1 MSTNSETDL
10 SQTLEDIQKNSGS
23 IIVMGGLMFLLGIFA
38 MTSPLAAG
46 VSLAL
51 TIGIMLLVGG
61 VSQLVFAFKAGK
73 GLWAIIL
80 TVLTILIGGYMISR
94 PGLALASFTLFLAIY
109 LVLTG
114 IAEIIMSFQF
124 KPAKGWGWITI
135 SGILSLLLGVLIWN
149 QFPLSGAWAIGI
161 LIGIR
166 LFFTGLTFLLM
177 GIAGKSMKTGV
188 LIGT

>member
-1 MSTNSETDL
+1 MNR
-10 SQTLEDIQKNSGS
+10 TLEDIQKSSGS
-23 IIVMGGLMFLLGIFA
+23 IIVMGVLMFVLGIFA
-38 MTSPLAAG
+38 MASPLAAG
-46 VSLAL
+46 ISLAL
-51 TIGIMLLVGG
+51 TIGVMLMVAGI
-61 VSQLVFAFKAGK
+61 SQLVFAFRAGR
-73 GLWAIIL
+73 GLWAML
-80 TVLTILIGGYMISR
+80 LAVLTILIGGYMVSR
-94 PGLALASFTLFLAIY
+94 PGLALASFTIFLAMY
-109 LVLTG
+109 LVLSG
-114 IAEIIMSFQF
+114 ISEILMSFQF

-166 LFFTGLTFLLM
+166 LFFTGMTFLLM